1 MDQHL
6 VQIISEELHRIIS
19 EEEFVLTK
27 QIIKKEKKKK
37 CSILG
42 KSLEALCKIILVNV

>member
-1 MDQHL
+1 MNQHL

-27 QIIKKEKKKK
+27 QIIKKKKKK